1 MKIRHL
7 LAAQVYE
14 TPCRMAE
21 EFSFSRSGRQPAT
34 IAYTAFAVI
43 VLLVLI
49 FRLDAHPL
57 IIAFFAVVVSPAIWD
72 VIANNRAEFH
82 ISDESIRWQVGK
94 RANDA
99 RLDEIDRVKARTA
112 FDFSQRVSIRMCD
125 GSRRAIPP
133 PCIPPGRVL
142 DSELKARGVRVER
155 IIFI

>member
-1 MKIRHL
+1 MSD
-7 LAAQVYE
+7 
-14 TPCRMAE
+14 
-21 EFSFSRSGRQPAT
+21 EFSFSRSGRKLTT
-34 IAYTAFAVI
+34 IVYTAFAVI
-43 VLLVLI
+43 ALFVLI
-49 FRLDAHPL
+49 FGLDAHPL
-57 IIAFFAVVVSPAIWD
+57 IIAFFAVVVSPAVWD

-112 FDFSQRVSIRMCD
+112 FDFSQRVSIRMRD
-125 GSRRAIPP
+125 GTRRAIPP

-142 DSELKARGVRVER
+142 DSELEARGVRVER